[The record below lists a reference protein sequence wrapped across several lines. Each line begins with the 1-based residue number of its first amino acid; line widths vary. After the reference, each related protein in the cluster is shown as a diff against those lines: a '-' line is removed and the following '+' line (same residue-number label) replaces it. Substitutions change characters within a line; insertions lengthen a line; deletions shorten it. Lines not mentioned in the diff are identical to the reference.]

1 MNREPTRSSS
11 RRRGVA
17 VAGTVICGALLLSA
31 CAGEPPS
38 SPSAEPVVGG
48 TLTIATGENT
58 ACIDPYQT
66 VVLDSRTVASAVADS
81 LVYSQ
86 PGSLDLEPWLATAWE
101 VNDDATE
108 FTITLREDVT
118 FSDGTP
124 LNADVVKANLDY
136 VKSLGAKAIRG
147 NGYLANYTGT
157 DVIDDTTA
165 KVSFSSP
172 TAYFMQAMSSPTFAM
187 FGKATTDATP
197 DERCLGKL
205 VGTGAF
211 TLEDFTVNEG
221 FTLAKREGY
230 TTAPGNNPREG
241 DAYVDEVVFK
251 NVPEAGVR
259 VGLVTSGQADV
270 ALGLATQ
277 DAKVVSDAGLTV
289 LTGVSPGIPL
299 GMFVNPLVP
308 ALSDQKVRQA
318 IQVAVNREE
327 IVEGLLG
334 PESSVAT
341 SVLTAGFPG
350 QVDLSAE
357 LAYDPERAASLLD
370 DAGWVEGSDGM
381 RTKDGEPLSVIINYV
396 STYGPEYEP
405 LVQLVASQLK
415 KVGIDAVLEN
425 MAPADGPG
433 RLIGGDFQLYVTS
446 IAGESAADLP
456 RLLGYTLEPETL
468 ESSGLAASIAEAARS
483 VSDDGGAL
491 ADVQTT
497 VIDQGFMIPIADTV
511 HIAGVA
517 KNVTGLRFR
526 DKAGLELFNAQ
537 LTSVEP

>member
-1 MNREPTRSSS
+1 MKAELIRSS
-11 RRRGVA
+11 RHPLRLITA
-17 VAGTVICGALLLSA
+17 VAGLA
-31 CAGEPPS
+31 CAS
-38 SPSAEPVVGG
+38 LVLAACSPESAADKTAAPVVGG

-66 VVLDSRTVASAVADS
+66 VVLDSRTATSAVADS

-86 PGSLDLEPWLATAWE
+86 PGSLDLEPWLATSWD
-101 VNDDATE
+101 VNDSATE
-108 FTITLREDVT
+108 FTIHLRKDVT

-124 LNADVVKANLDY
+124 LNGDVVKANLDY

-147 NGYLANYTGT
+147 NGYLAAYTGT
-157 DVIDDTTA
+157 EVVDEHTA

-197 DERCLGKL
+197 DERCQGKL
-205 VGTGAF
+205 IGTGAF
-211 TLEDFTVNEG
+211 TIEDFAANQG
-221 FTLAKREGY
+221 FTLVKRKGY
-230 TTAPGNNPREG
+230 VSAPGKSPRKG
-241 DAYVDEVVFK
+241 DAYLDKVVFK
-251 NVPEAGVR
+251 DVPEAGVR
-259 VGLVTSGQADV
+259 VGLLTSGQAEV

-277 DAKVVSDAGLTV
+277 DAKVVASSGLNV
-289 LTGVSPGIPL
+289 LTGVAPGIPL
-299 GMFVNPLVP
+299 GLFVNPLVP
-308 ALSDQKVRQA
+308 TLSDQKVRQA

-327 IVEGLLG
+327 IVSGLLG

-350 QVDLSAE
+350 QVDLSAK
-357 LAYDPERAASLLD
+357 LAHDPKAADKLLD
-370 DAGWVEGSDGM
+370 RAGWTKGANGI
-381 RTKDGEPLSVIINYV
+381 RQKDGKPLAVVINYV
-396 STYGPEYEP
+396 SQYGPEYEP
-405 LVQLVASQLK
+405 LVQLVASELK
-415 KVGIDAVLEN
+415 KVGIDASLEN
-425 MAPADGPG
+425 MAPADGPR

-456 RLLGYTLEPETL
+456 RLLGYTLPQETRD
-468 ESSGLAASIAEAARS
+468 SSGLTAAISEAARS
-483 VSDDGGAL
+483 LTDDSGAL
-491 ADVQTT
+491 ADVQKI

-511 HIAGVA
+511 NIAGVT

-537 LTSVEP
+537 LSAK